1 MTAEGVVAESN
12 VLHPDVQTRN
22 KRKRYLELNPD
33 YFSRDLEFAGLY
45 TPSLIL
51 YVTLKNCIDPLLY
64 DRLIRRF
71 QSAEERSAE
80 GRAKGYAAVLQAD
93 ILRSEA
99 KMDALANPD
108 PTVTLAFKRTPD
120 GGVIEED
127 INEIPETK
135 DEGREMWREH
145 MAARFVQGRDTDF
158 DYEQVDANDD
168 YDDRALQEEAAEER
182 YFAAESPDNVLD
194 EQNPLEGE
202 SGVQDY

>member
-1 MTAEGVVAESN
+1 
-12 VLHPDVQTRN
+12 
-22 KRKRYLELNPD
+22 
-33 YFSRDLEFAGLY
+33 
-45 TPSLIL
+45 
-51 YVTLKNCIDPLLY
+51 LY

-108 PTVTLAFKRTPD
+108 PNIKLSFKRAPD
-120 GGVIEED
+120 GGIVEED
-127 INEIPETK
+127 INENPESK

-145 MAARFVQGRDTDF
+145 MAKRFVQGRDTDF
-158 DYEQVDANDD
+158 DYKQVDENDE

-182 YFAAESPDNVLD
+182 YFDAESPDNVLD
-194 EQNPLEGE
+194 EQKPLEGE